1 MGNDA
6 MAITNYVFMTT
17 AVADEIID
25 GFDEKLSETAFD
37 EYVMSREV
45 LVVVRE
51 TMHSMN
57 ELTKKFFEQNQAFV
71 DALQKAREVT
81 EIPE

>member
-17 AVADEIID
+17 AVADEIIE
-25 GFDEKLSETAFD
+25 GLDEKLSETAFD
-37 EYVMSREV
+37 EFVMSREV

-57 ELTKKFFEQNQAFV
+57 ELTKRFFEQNQAFV
-71 DALQKAREVT
+71 DALHKAKLTVET
-81 EIPE
+81 PE